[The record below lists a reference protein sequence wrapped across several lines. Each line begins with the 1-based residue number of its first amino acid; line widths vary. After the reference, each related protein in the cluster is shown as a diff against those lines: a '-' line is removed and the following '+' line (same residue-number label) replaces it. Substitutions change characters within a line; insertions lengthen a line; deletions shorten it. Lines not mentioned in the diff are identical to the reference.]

1 MESFLRELAKHLNS
15 ENPTW
20 DGVTLVF
27 PNRRAA
33 LYFRKHVSE
42 IISKPLFAPDLI
54 TIEDFISEMATAR
67 VPDKL
72 ELVHRLHACYQQIV
86 TAGSGVRSEP
96 FDQFYFWGD
105 MLLRDFDEIDKYL
118 VNAEQL
124 FKDLRNQKE
133 LDSSF
138 DYLTDEQRAFLREF
152 WSSFDET
159 LSENKKK
166 FIEVWIKLY
175 ELYKTFRTQLAAEGL
190 AYEGM
195 LHRNVA
201 EAIKT

>member
-1 MESFLRELAKHLNS
+1 MESFLRELAINLNK

-20 DGVTLVF
+20 DSVTLVF

-33 LYFRKHVSE
+33 LYFRKHLSE
-42 IISKPLFAPDLI
+42 IITKPLFAPNLI
-54 TIEDFISEMATAR
+54 TIEDFISEMTTLR

-72 ELVHRLHACYQQIV
+72 ELVHRLHNSYQKIIYTGGGQ
-86 TAGSGVRSEP
+86 SES

-105 MLLRDFDEIDKYL
+105 MLLRDFNEVDKYL

-138 DYLTDEQRAFLREF
+138 DYLTEEQREFLTNF
-152 WSSFDET
+152 WLSFDET
-159 LSENKKK
+159 LNENKKK
-166 FIEVWIKLY
+166 FIEVWVKLY
-175 ELYKTFRTQLAAEGL
+175 ELYKTFRAQLEKEGL
-190 AYEGM
+190 A
-195 LHRNVA
+195 
-201 EAIKT
+201 

>member
-1 MESFLRELAKHLNS
+1 MESFLRELAVQLNK
-15 ENPTW
+15 ENPLW
-20 DGVTLVF
+20 DSVTLVF

-33 LYFRKHVSE
+33 LYFRKHLSE
-42 IISKPLFAPDLI
+42 IITQPLFAPNLI
-54 TIEDFISEMATAR
+54 TIEDFISEMATVR

-72 ELVHRLHACYQQIV
+72 ELVHRLHASYQQIINA
-86 TAGSGVRSEP
+86 AGTRSEP

-105 MLLRDFDEIDKYL
+105 MLLRDFDELDKYL

-138 DYLTDEQRAFLREF
+138 DYLTEEQRKFLQEF

-159 LSENKKK
+159 LNENKKK
-166 FIEVWIKLY
+166 FIEVWVKLF
-175 ELYKTFRTQLAAEGL
+175 ELYKTFRVQLETEGL
-190 AYEGM
+190 AYVGM
-195 LHRNVA
+195 LHRAVA
-201 EAIKT
+201 G